1 MTLWAVTVDVR
12 AGRPLDDDEAGELS
26 DLLAEHGAAVAVAG
40 AAVSV
45 TLAVDAASARR
56 ALAEAEDVVAER
68 LGKLG
73 VQMAGLDAAE
83 VLTTEEQD
91 RRLAEPVLP
100 QFAGVTEVAELLGVT
115 RQRASALT
123 THPEAPTPVARLAS
137 GPVYVLSSW
146 QRFAETWPRR
156 AGRQRRVG

>member
-1 MTLWAVTVDVR
+1 MTLWAVTLDVR
-12 AGRPLDDDEAGELS
+12 AARPLDDDGAG
-26 DLLAEHGAAVAVAG
+26 DLAELLSEYAAAVAVAG
-40 AAVSV
+40 AALSV
-45 TLAVDAASARR
+45 TLTVEAATARS

-68 LGKLG
+68 LGRLR
-73 VQMAGLDAAE
+73 VRVAGLDAAE

-100 QFAGVTEVAELLGVT
+100 RLAGVTEVAELLGVT

-123 THPEAPTPVARLAS
+123 MHPEAPTPVARLAS
-137 GPVYVLSSW
+137 GPVYVWNSW

-156 AGRQRRVG
+156 AGRPRRVG